1 MENLSQL
8 NALVIN
14 YGATLSTFFCGSIR
28 VHWAVY
34 LSEIL
39 HMSCLIGG
47 PWLQAL
53 LPIVCRA
60 KSKT

>member
-1 MENLSQL
+1 MM
-8 NALVIN
+8 
-14 YGATLSTFFCGSIR
+14 YGDNKQVVWVGHVNLSTFFYGSIG
-28 VHWAVY
+28 VHRAVNV
-34 LSEIL
+34 SEIL

-53 LPIVCRA
+53 LPIVCRT